1 MPRTSEYLIIGAC
14 AAGATFILTYPV
26 KRLAVRCGWVVQP
39 DERRVHTVTTPD
51 VGGIAMFG
59 GFLVA
64 MLVARQLGSFDSLF
78 STSSEVS
85 GVVIAACVIFLVGL
99 FDDIRDVSAPAKV
112 AGTVVAALVLVWQ
125 GVTMSFFRLPL

>member
-14 AAGATFILTYPV
+14 AAAATFLLTYPV
-26 KRLAVRCGWVVQP
+26 KWLAVHFGWVVEP

-64 MLVARQLGSFDSLF
+64 MFVASLLGTFDSLF
-78 STSSEVS
+78 STTSELA
-85 GVVIAACVIFLVGL
+85 GVVLAACVIFIVGL
-99 FDDIRDVSAPAKV
+99 VDDIRDVSAPAKV
-112 AGTVVAALVLVWQ
+112 AGTVAAALILVWQ
-125 GVTMSFFRLPL
+125 